1 MNARPSAR
9 GAAFTLR
16 EYDTLCRGAGVNA
29 YGYVGLPEK
38 TFDQLEKFILE
49 TPTAGDPL
57 DDPSMLLA
65 LGSRPGAGRT
75 ITARNYV
82 GMIALPDG
90 SVVEILPKL
99 YDRRAENPEQS
110 AERARRTFLH
120 MLRTIGDIP
129 SKVSRQTGLGTSR
142 GTLLDIFIRMFAEEA
157 LLLVKRGLKS
167 DYREHEDN
175 ERFYKGKLQ
184 VSAHIRHNAVHRERF
199 YIRYDEFGIDRPE
212 NRLIKTTLERLIRLT
227 GSSRIQKEL
236 RMLLD
241 AFDTVPS
248 CADPAREWDKV
259 SMDRNMQE
267 YRTVLDWC
275 RIFLDS
281 RSFTP
286 LGGADRAYALL
297 FPMERIFERY
307 VALLLK
313 RRFAESSVQ
322 VSTQDTAH
330 KLFEEPARFPLRPDI
345 VLRGTPS
352 GTIVMDTKWKML
364 SRRYGRDYGISQS
377 DMYQMYA
384 YGKKYG
390 AKKVVLLYPRANS
403 EDSFKTPVEYDSG
416 DGVKVEVMLLDL
428 ELGEQCVDE
437 AIHSILLAES

>member
-1 MNARPSAR
+1 M
-9 GAAFTLR
+9 R
-16 EYDTLCRGAGVNA
+16 EYDTLCRGEGVKE
-29 YGYVGLPEK
+29 YGYYGIPEK

-57 DDPSMLLA
+57 DDPTMLFV
-65 LGSRPGAGRT
+65 LGSRRGVGRT

-99 YDRRAENPEQS
+99 YDRRTENREQS
-110 AERARRTFLH
+110 AEQARQTFLH

-129 SKVSRQTGLGTSR
+129 NKVSRQTGLGTSR
-142 GTLLDIFIRMFAEEA
+142 STLLDIFIRMFAAEA

-167 DYREHEDN
+167 DYREHEEN

-199 YIRYDEFGIDRPE
+199 YIRYDEFSIDRPE
-212 NRLIKTTLERLIRLT
+212 NRLIKTTIERLIRLT
-227 GSSRIQKEL
+227 SSSHLQKEL
-236 RMLLD
+236 RMLLE
-241 AFDTVPS
+241 AFDDVPS

-275 RIFLDS
+275 RIFLDN

-307 VALLLK
+307 IALLLK
-313 RRFAESSVQ
+313 RRLAGSGVQ

-345 VLRGTPS
+345 VLRGAPS
-352 GTIVMDTKWKML
+352 GTIVMDTKWKRL
-364 SRRYGRDYGISQS
+364 SGLYGKDYGISQS

-384 YGKKYG
+384 YGKKYTAG
-390 AKKVVLLYPRANS
+390 KVILLYPRAHS
-403 EDSFKTPVEYDSG
+403 EDSFKTRVEYDSG
-416 DGVKVEVMLLDL
+416 DGVKVEVIMLDL
-428 ELGEQCVDE
+428 ELEERCVDE
-437 AIHSILLAES
+437 LVRRIRFAEI